1 MWISVLM
8 QPACLNDKFSSCQV
22 VIDNHNLQ
30 YHQHHHHH
38 HHCHHHDVNN
48 NTVII
53 LTNITTITTTTT
65 INMIVKDTIMKK
77 GNAWITISRFNRKI
91 ADSAN
96 S

>member
-1 MWISVLM
+1 M
-8 QPACLNDKFSSCQV
+8 QATCLND
-22 VIDNHNLQ
+22 NHNVQ
-30 YHQHHHHH
+30 YHQHHH
-38 HHCHHHDVNN
+38 CRHHDVTN

-53 LTNITTITTTTT
+53 LTYITTIITTTT

-77 GNAWITISRFNRKI
+77 GNPWVTTCRFHPKI

>member
-1 MWISVLM
+1 MRISALM
-8 QPACLNDKFSSCQV
+8 QPACLND
-22 VIDNHNLQ
+22 NHNVQ
-30 YHQHHHHH
+30 YHQHHH
-38 HHCHHHDVNN
+38 CRHHDVTN

-53 LTNITTITTTTT
+53 LTNITTIITTTT

-77 GNAWITISRFNRKI
+77 GNPWVTICRFHPKI

>member
-1 MWISVLM
+1 MQISALM
-8 QPACLNDKFSSCQV
+8 QPACLND
-22 VIDNHNLQ
+22 NHNVQ
-30 YHQHHHHH
+30 YHQR
-38 HHCHHHDVNN
+38 HHCRHHDVTN

-53 LTNITTITTTTT
+53 LTNVITITTTTTT

-77 GNAWITISRFNRKI
+77 GNPWVTTCRFHPKI